1 MMNTPDAVP
10 YPTRELGVAAGVAD
24 RGNMTIVR
32 AAASADHRKARQPLA
47 QRAVFGGELTW
58 IAGVEIGALVQLR
71 MASLR
76 RVGA

>member
-1 MMNTPDAVP
+1 MMETPDAIP
-10 YPTRELGVAAGVAD
+10 YPSRRLRVAAGVAD
-24 RGNMTIVR
+24 RGNVAIVG
-32 AAASADHRKARQPLA
+32 AAASADHRETRQPLA